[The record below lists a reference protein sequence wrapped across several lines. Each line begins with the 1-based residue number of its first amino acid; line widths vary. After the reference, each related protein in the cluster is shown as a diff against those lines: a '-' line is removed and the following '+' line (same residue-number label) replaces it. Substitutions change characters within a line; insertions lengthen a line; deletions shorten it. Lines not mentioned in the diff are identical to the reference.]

1 MDHPKKK
8 QQQQTTKTHSKN
20 IIKMNKVNKQ
30 EISLKHNDVDL
41 KCKQGIYI
49 FFGTHILRKIQY

>member
-8 QQQQTTKTHSKN
+8 TTNNKKDIQKN

-30 EISLKHNDVDL
+30 EISLK
-41 KCKQGIYI
+41 
-49 FFGTHILRKIQY
+49 T

>member
-1 MDHPKKK
+1 MDQPKKK
-8 QQQQTTKTHSKN
+8 TTNNKKDIQKN